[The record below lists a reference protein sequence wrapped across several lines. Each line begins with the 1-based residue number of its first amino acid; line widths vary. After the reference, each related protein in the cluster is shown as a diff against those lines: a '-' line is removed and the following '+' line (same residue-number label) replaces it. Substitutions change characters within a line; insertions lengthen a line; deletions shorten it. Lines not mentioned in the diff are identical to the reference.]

1 MTTIRREGVP
11 GVVPTD
17 SRTAAENESQSQG
30 VTGDR
35 PAAAAH
41 PPSASMLITARG
53 PQDAGGKPAP
63 VSDVRSEAARL
74 LKGISQEPLTRIRY
88 EHGGGRM
95 YKDGESRQ
103 LVIDAYDEPDRE
115 FYFAA
120 AGLVRDLLA
129 LLASLVRG
137 EQQQEQ
143 KNQEDTRM
151 VSPHNS
157 EDARTAA
164 TALPSTDR
172 RIFYGPHPCEKCG
185 RMIVKAARA
194 DGGAEYNWPDEGP
207 YPNTGWW
214 RHRCDE
220 TATAE
225 DTVGKPLATA
235 PDVPSRIELSSSPAI
250 TQALITE
257 DQIAKLAVEIHEL
270 NPDYIHFEDEVVKL
284 IRAALAFAEKP

>member
-1 MTTIRREGVP
+1 MSE
-11 GVVPTD
+11 
-17 SRTAAENESQSQG
+17 
-30 VTGDR
+30 
-35 PAAAAH
+35 
-41 PPSASMLITARG
+41 
-53 PQDAGGKPAP
+53 
-63 VSDVRSEAARL
+63 DVRSAAERL
-74 LKGISQEPLTRIRY
+74 LKEKLLRLARDIGTVQSVAQRRSDP
-88 EHGGGRM
+88 
-95 YKDGESRQ
+95 
-103 LVIDAYDEPDRE
+103 DADH
-115 FYFAA
+115 AQMI
-120 AGLVRDLLA
+120 VRLGKWRSDVFDLLG